1 MSPILTVVLVLVAA
15 AVAGALGFY
24 LGGEN
29 RKRTAEA
36 KIGSAEEEAKRIVN
50 DAIKA
55 AEQKRKETIIE
66 AKDEAFKLKSD
77 ADKEIKDR
85 RAEITRQERRID
97 QKEEALD
104 KRTAQMERKEEDLKR
119 RSETVEA
126 RLDELEQLK
135 LRQTEKLE
143 TIAAMSKEDARAV
156 LLKQV
161 DDELT
166 HEKAM
171 KISAYQAN
179 MKDECDN
186 LARELIGQ
194 AIARCAADATSEA
207 TVSVVP
213 LPSDEMKGRIIGRE
227 GRNIR
232 ALETATGCDLII
244 DDTPEAITLSSFDQ
258 TRREVARMALERLIA
273 DGRIHPARIEETV
286 DKCRRE
292 LEIQMKREGDKA
304 VMELGI
310 HSLHPDLVKLIGRL
324 KYRTSFGQNVL
335 SHSLEVAWL
344 AGLMAGELG
353 VNVQLARRAGLL
365 HDIGKALDHE
375 IEGSHVQIGVDIC
388 KKYREN
394 PQVIHA
400 IEAPHIAGLLAAEL
414 GVDVATAK
422 RAGLLH
428 DIGKA
433 IDHEVE
439 GSHVTIGVNIARKY
453 KESEEVI
460 HAIEAHHGD
469 VEPKTTLAFIIMA
482 ADAISAA
489 RPGARRENMESY
501 IKRLETLEALCN
513 GFEGVESSYAVQA
526 GREVRILVQPD
537 KVSDDEV
544 ILLARNVAKKIEN
557 ELDYPGQIKVSV
569 IRESRATEYAK

>member
-1 MSPILTVVLVLVAA
+1 MPPIVVVVLVLVVAA
-15 AVAGALGFY
+15 IVGALCFY

-36 KIGSAEEEAKRIVN
+36 KLGSAEEEAKRIVN

-66 AKDEAFKLKSD
+66 AKDEAFKLKSE

-85 RAEITRQERRID
+85 RAEVSRQERRMD

-104 KRTAQMERKEEDLKR
+104 KRTAALERKEEELKR

-179 MKDECDN
+179 MKDECDQI
-186 LARELIGQ
+186 ARDLVGQ

-304 VMELGI
+304 VMDLGI

-335 SHSLEVAWL
+335 NHSIEVALL
-344 AGLMAGELG
+344 AGLLAGELG
-353 VNVQLARRAGLL
+353 VNVQMARRAGLL

-394 PQVIHA
+394 AQIIHA
-400 IEAPHIAGLLAAEL
+400 
-414 GVDVATAK
+414 V
-422 RAGLLH
+422 
-428 DIGKA
+428 
-433 IDHEVE
+433 
-439 GSHVTIGVNIARKY
+439 
-453 KESEEVI
+453 
-460 HAIEAHHGD
+460 EAHHGD

-537 KVSDDEV
+537 KVSDDQV
-544 ILLARNVAKKIEN
+544 VLLARNVAKKIES

>member
-119 RSETVEA
+119 RIETVEA

-344 AGLMAGELG
+344 AGLMASELG

-394 PQVIHA
+394 PQ
-400 IEAPHIAGLLAAEL
+400 
-414 GVDVATAK
+414 
-422 RAGLLH
+422 
-428 DIGKA
+428 
-433 IDHEVE
+433 
-439 GSHVTIGVNIARKY
+439 
-453 KESEEVI
+453 VI

>member
-186 LARELIGQ
+186 LARDLIGQ

-400 IEAPHIAGLLAAEL
+400 IEA
-414 GVDVATAK
+414 
-422 RAGLLH
+422 
-428 DIGKA
+428 
-433 IDHEVE
+433 
-439 GSHVTIGVNIARKY
+439 
-453 KESEEVI
+453 
-460 HAIEAHHGD
+460 HHGD
-469 VEPKTTLAFIIMA
+469 IEPKTTLAFIIMA

-537 KVSDDEV
+537 KVGDDEV

>member
-50 DAIKA
+50 DAIKT

-104 KRTAQMERKEEDLKR
+104 KRTVQMERKEEDLKR

-400 IEAPHIAGLLAAEL
+400 IEA
-414 GVDVATAK
+414 
-422 RAGLLH
+422 
-428 DIGKA
+428 
-433 IDHEVE
+433 
-439 GSHVTIGVNIARKY
+439 
-453 KESEEVI
+453 
-460 HAIEAHHGD
+460 HHGD

-544 ILLARNVAKKIEN
+544 ILLARKVAKKIEN

>member
-85 RAEITRQERRID
+85 RAEITLQERRID

-400 IEAPHIAGLLAAEL
+400 IEA
-414 GVDVATAK
+414 
-422 RAGLLH
+422 
-428 DIGKA
+428 
-433 IDHEVE
+433 
-439 GSHVTIGVNIARKY
+439 
-453 KESEEVI
+453 
-460 HAIEAHHGD
+460 HHGD

>member
-400 IEAPHIAGLLAAEL
+400 IEA
-414 GVDVATAK
+414 
-422 RAGLLH
+422 
-428 DIGKA
+428 
-433 IDHEVE
+433 
-439 GSHVTIGVNIARKY
+439 
-453 KESEEVI
+453 
-460 HAIEAHHGD
+460 HHGD

-557 ELDYPGQIKVSV
+557 ELDYPGQIKVNV
-569 IRESRATEYAK
+569 IRESRAVEYAK

>member
-15 AVAGALGFY
+15 VAAGALGFY

-85 RAEITRQERRID
+85 RAEISRQERRID

-104 KRTAQMERKEEDLKR
+104 KRTTQMERKEEDLKR

-186 LARELIGQ
+186 LARELVGQ

-304 VMELGI
+304 IMELGI

-344 AGLMAGELG
+344 AGLLAGEMG
-353 VNVQLARRAGLL
+353 VNVTLARRAGLL

-388 KKYREN
+388 
-394 PQVIHA
+394 
-400 IEAPHIAGLLAAEL
+400 
-414 GVDVATAK
+414 
-422 RAGLLH
+422 
-428 DIGKA
+428 
-433 IDHEVE
+433 
-439 GSHVTIGVNIARKY
+439 RKY
-453 KESEEVI
+453 KENTQII
-460 HAIEAHHGD
+460 HSIEAHHGD
-469 VEPKTTLAFIIMA
+469 VEPKTPLAFIIQA
-482 ADAISAA
+482 CDAISAA
-489 RPGARRENMESY
+489 RPGARRENVESY
-501 IKRLETLEALCN
+501 VKRLENLEEISSS
-513 GFEGVESSYAVQA
+513 FEGVEQAFAVQA
-526 GREVRILVQPD
+526 GREVRIMVKPD
-537 KVSDDEV
+537 VISDDQV
-544 ILLARNVAKKIEN
+544 ILLARSIAKKIEDT
-557 ELDYPGQIKVSV
+557 LDYPGQIKVNV
-569 IRESRATEYAK
+569 IRESRAVEYAK

>member
-1 MSPILTVVLVLVAA
+1 MSPILIVVLVLVAA

-104 KRTAQMERKEEDLKR
+104 KRTTQMERKEEDLKR
-119 RSETVEA
+119 RTETVEA

-304 VMELGI
+304 VMELGV

-400 IEAPHIAGLLAAEL
+400 IEA
-414 GVDVATAK
+414 
-422 RAGLLH
+422 
-428 DIGKA
+428 
-433 IDHEVE
+433 
-439 GSHVTIGVNIARKY
+439 
-453 KESEEVI
+453 
-460 HAIEAHHGD
+460 HHGD

-537 KVSDDEV
+537 KVGDDEV

>member
-50 DAIKA
+50 DAIKT

-400 IEAPHIAGLLAAEL
+400 IEA
-414 GVDVATAK
+414 
-422 RAGLLH
+422 
-428 DIGKA
+428 
-433 IDHEVE
+433 
-439 GSHVTIGVNIARKY
+439 
-453 KESEEVI
+453 
-460 HAIEAHHGD
+460 HHGD

-526 GREVRILVQPD
+526 GREVRILVQSD

>member
-1 MSPILTVVLVLVAA
+1 MSPILIVVLVLVAA
-15 AVAGALGFY
+15 AVAGARGFY

-36 KIGSAEEEAKRIVN
+36 KIGSAEDEAKRIVN

-77 ADKEIKDR
+77 ADKEIKER

-104 KRTAQMERKEEDLKR
+104 KRTTQMERKEEDLKR
-119 RSETVEA
+119 RTETVEA

-304 VMELGI
+304 VMELGV

-400 IEAPHIAGLLAAEL
+400 IEA
-414 GVDVATAK
+414 
-422 RAGLLH
+422 
-428 DIGKA
+428 
-433 IDHEVE
+433 
-439 GSHVTIGVNIARKY
+439 
-453 KESEEVI
+453 
-460 HAIEAHHGD
+460 HHGD

-537 KVSDDEV
+537 KVGDDEV

>member
-1 MSPILTVVLVLVAA
+1 MSPILIVVLVLVAA

-36 KIGSAEEEAKRIVN
+36 KIGSAEDEAKRIVN

-104 KRTAQMERKEEDLKR
+104 KRTTQMERKEEDLKR
-119 RSETVEA
+119 RTETVEA

-304 VMELGI
+304 VMELGV

-375 IEGSHVQIGVDIC
+375 IDGSHVQIGVDIC

-394 PQVIHA
+394 PQ
-400 IEAPHIAGLLAAEL
+400 
-414 GVDVATAK
+414 
-422 RAGLLH
+422 
-428 DIGKA
+428 
-433 IDHEVE
+433 
-439 GSHVTIGVNIARKY
+439 
-453 KESEEVI
+453 VI

-537 KVSDDEV
+537 KVGDDEV

>member
-50 DAIKA
+50 DAIKT

-135 LRQTEKLE
+135 LRQTERLE

-400 IEAPHIAGLLAAEL
+400 IEA
-414 GVDVATAK
+414 
-422 RAGLLH
+422 
-428 DIGKA
+428 
-433 IDHEVE
+433 
-439 GSHVTIGVNIARKY
+439 
-453 KESEEVI
+453 
-460 HAIEAHHGD
+460 HHGD

>member
-1 MSPILTVVLVLVAA
+1 MSPILIVVLVLVAA

-36 KIGSAEEEAKRIVN
+36 KIGSAEDEAKRIVN

-104 KRTAQMERKEEDLKR
+104 KRTTQMERKEEDLKR
-119 RSETVEA
+119 RTETVEA

-186 LARELIGQ
+186 LARALIGQ

-304 VMELGI
+304 VMELGV

-400 IEAPHIAGLLAAEL
+400 IEA
-414 GVDVATAK
+414 
-422 RAGLLH
+422 
-428 DIGKA
+428 
-433 IDHEVE
+433 
-439 GSHVTIGVNIARKY
+439 
-453 KESEEVI
+453 
-460 HAIEAHHGD
+460 HHGD

-537 KVSDDEV
+537 KVGDDEV